1 MLRDMRK
8 LDPDNE
14 QLALMLGTLSAG
26 TGELEE
32 GAELLSGNLDPETT
46 PTRFIRA
53 STMAQIDVGER
64 EEALATLERAVKARP
79 NDNDLLAMHGVLA
92 LSMPGQE
99 AAGVTSLSKAIS
111 NEPERTRL
119 RVALARHYINNQQTE
134 QALGQL
140 RMAFTAQPADWAS
153 TAIYLSV
160 LIDSG
165 ETRGAE
171 DVRDA
176 LINGY
181 SN

>member
-79 NDNDLLAMHGVLA
+79 NDNDLLAR
-92 LSMPGQE
+92 SE
-99 AAGVTSLSKAIS
+99 
-111 NEPERTRL
+111 ER
-119 RVALARHYINNQQTE
+119 RVGKECT
-134 QALGQL
+134 
-140 RMAFTAQPADWAS
+140 
-153 TAIYLSV
+153 
-160 LIDSG
+160 
-165 ETRGAE
+165 
-171 DVRDA
+171 
-176 LINGY
+176 
-181 SN
+181 